1 MINMIKADFYRLIR
15 SKGIYIAILILLLII
30 GMDIYTVQPGN
41 VGLKVDTEVDTDFEN
56 EMSNMTYEEISA
68 LTISEFREIML
79 RTKGYALDRDILAC
93 NMNLYYIFIFVAV
106 IVIAAEFSGS
116 TVKNTLSSA
125 INRSRYFLSKVVFVN
140 LCCVGLFFLNTY
152 IMYFANILFN
162 NRDLASDFDVITQ
175 VTLLQLP
182 PILALTSIL
191 AGLAFILKKTAAFN
205 TFVIPF
211 ILIFQLLLNVASA
224 FFKIKEEWLTY
235 ELQQM
240 LIRMTLEPSKNYIL
254 HSYFVCAVIII
265 VFYLIGY
272 LSFKKTEI
280 R

>member
-1 MINMIKADFYRLIR
+1 MINMIRADFYRLIR
-15 SKGIYIAILILLLII
+15 SKGIYIAVFILLLMI
-30 GMDIYTVQPGN
+30 GADIYTLQPGY
-41 VGLKVDTEVDTDFEN
+41 VGMKVNIEIEN
-56 EMSNMTYEEISA
+56 EMSDMTYEEISA
-68 LTISEFREIML
+68 LSISEFREIML
-79 RTKGYALDRDILAC
+79 RIKGYALDRDILAC

-152 IMYFANILFN
+152 VMYFANILFN
-162 NRDLASDFDVITQ
+162 NRDLASDFDVITK

-240 LIRMTLEPSKNYIL
+240 LIRLAFDPSKNYIL
-254 HSYFVCAVIII
+254 RSYLVCAVIIA
-265 VFYLIGY
+265 VFYSVGY
-272 LSFKKTEI
+272 LSFKKAEI

>member
-1 MINMIKADFYRLIR
+1 MINMIRADFYRLIR
-15 SKGIYIAILILLLII
+15 GKGIYIAVFILLLMI
-30 GMDIYTVQPGN
+30 GMDIYTVQPMN
-41 VGLKVDTEVDTDFEN
+41 VGLKVDTEIEN
-56 EMSNMTYEEISA
+56 DLSDMTYEEISA
-68 LTISEFREIML
+68 LSISEFREIML

-93 NMNLYYIFIFVAV
+93 NMNLYYIFIFVAA

-152 IMYFANILFN
+152 VMYFANILFN
-162 NRDLASDFDVITQ
+162 NRDLASDFDVITK

-191 AGLAFILKKTAAFN
+191 AGLAFILKKTAVFN
-205 TFVIPF
+205 TITIPL
-211 ILIFQLLLNVASA
+211 ILIVQILLNVASA
-224 FFKIKEEWLTY
+224 FFKIKKEWLIY

-240 LIRMTLEPSKNYIL
+240 LGFLTVDPSGSYIL
-254 HSYFVCAVIII
+254 HSYLVCAVIII
-265 VFYLIGY
+265 VFYLTGY
-272 LSFKKTEI
+272 LSFKKAEI